1 MASLTTSLSQMGPP
15 PAISGTSPTQAN
27 VIPTND
33 VALKVYNVIA
43 FMEIGLHPLRGDT
56 KYNIDKY
63 RLVPM
68 SKKDYTNVNLGFT
81 SFSTQSLWR
90 AAYGAGHNDLL
101 NLTEELIS
109 FFRRYLWDNET
120 SDEAVKFLEGV
131 VFPGL
136 KSLQVLT
143 YADTTACSE
152 IDLWITLLD
161 FALIKPFNKE
171 ELFKRISDSPMKR
184 TVFFQKV
191 LLLLEKEDKEF
202 GIKVKELVNRA
213 CLKTINDIFNR
224 TYNPP
229 FTHDKSYLQ
238 KHRTAFE
245 FGIITDVER
254 EIISLQKA
262 YMNLVKQATNESAP
276 PEKPGS
282 RKNSTTGADPN
293 LPPPGGET
301 TGTLGIQTGDALNN
315 ILTNPPVPATGK
327 GSPPGASLPI
337 NIGTPS
343 AAHVVSTTVSADSSS
358 AASLGGSSEPK
369 TVVNTEMAA
378 VLAASQLSGDYV
390 PPPTQTGK
398 PKGGAPGKPPAK

>member
-1 MASLTTSLSQMGPP
+1 MATLTTSQLQMGPP
-15 PAISGTSPTQAN
+15 PAVPGTSPTQAN

-56 KYNIDKY
+56 KYNIDKF

-68 SKKDYTNVNLGFT
+68 SKKDYTNVNLGFAT
-81 SFSTQSLWR
+81 FSTQSLWR
-90 AAYGAGHNDLL
+90 TAYGAGHNDLL

-136 KSLQVLT
+136 KSLQLLT

-191 LLLLEKEDKEF
+191 LLLLEKEDREF

-229 FTHDKSYLQ
+229 FTQDKSYLQ
-238 KHRTAFE
+238 KHRAAFE
-245 FGIITDVER
+245 SGIITDVER

-282 RKNSTTGADPN
+282 RKNSATGADPN
-293 LPPPGGET
+293 LPPPGGMP
-301 TGTLGIQTGDALNN
+301 GQPTGDAISNP
-315 ILTNPPVPATGK
+315 LTNPPAPANGK
-327 GSPPGASLPI
+327 GSLPGASLQI
-337 NIGTPS
+337 NAGTLT
-343 AAHVVSTTVSADSSS
+343 AAHVVSTTVSVDSSS
-358 AASLGGSSEPK
+358 APPVGGASDPK
-369 TVVNTEMAA
+369 TVVNSRDGGGPGSESIIRG
-378 VLAASQLSGDYV
+378 LCSASSS
-390 PPPTQTGK
+390 TWK
-398 PKGGAPGKPPAK
+398 N